1 MFALR
6 VVFSSEKREQKNPQN
21 LFYMGKRHPF
31 SREAKWSLLEL
42 ISPHLFIFSS
52 AIMVQQLPFHRNG
65 SALPLEIKTLLD
77 NNSKC
82 FFHVALRRGI
92 PLFIK
97 QQAQAN
103 QKGFC

>member
-1 MFALR
+1 
-6 VVFSSEKREQKNPQN
+6 
-21 LFYMGKRHPF
+21 
-31 SREAKWSLLEL
+31 
-42 ISPHLFIFSS
+42 
-52 AIMVQQLPFHRNG
+52 MVQQLPFHRNG